1 MEKQAE
7 AIKASFDKKVEL
19 LDAKKNQYFAFEG
32 AVVDTKTDPALDI
45 QLRACEAIDRMTGVL
60 APPASTK
67 ITVEHTF
74 KMPDWFMTTEEK
86 QVAAAAAEQAA
97 IDVTP
102 QLEGPTE

>member
-7 AIKASFDKKVEL
+7 AIKASFDKKVAL
-19 LDAKKNQYFAFEG
+19 LNAQKNQYFSFEG
-32 AVVDTKTDPALDI
+32 AVVDTKTDDALDI

-67 ITVEHTF
+67 VTVEHTF
-74 KMPDWFMTTEEK
+74 KMPEWFMTAEEK
-86 QVAAAAAEQAA
+86 AVAAAATEPTA